1 MTIKDIARLAGCGVA
16 TVSRVLNGQPDVSP
30 RTRER
35 VLAVVAEHDFR
46 PNSNARRLKQ
56 RADTAVPVLVQG
68 TQNLLFADLVER
80 VQAHLRDHGRQA
92 ALYYLD
98 EDADGAAF
106 AARLCR
112 ERRPAGILFLGGTAR
127 ALHAP
132 LAAVT
137 APCVLLT
144 GSARELGFDNLS
156 SLTTD
161 DEAAAFQAASYL
173 LDRGH
178 RAIGV
183 LGGSRPLTQIGLRRL
198 AGLERAFGSRG
209 LTFDLDRRWEP
220 CRYDLEGGYEAARRL
235 MERCPELTA
244 LFTMSDVTAIGAI
257 RALGDLGLRVPE
269 DVSVMGYDGIPM
281 ARYCVPRL
289 TTICQDTG
297 LMARRGV
304 ELLLERMD
312 RGGPPVYETA
322 PFRLQEGESVAD
334 LRQSGKRGS

>member
-46 PNSNARRLKQ
+46 PNDNAKQLKQ
-56 RADTAVPVLVQG
+56 RSDPAVAVLVQG

-112 ERRPAGILFLGGTAR
+112 ERRPAGILFLGGTDR
-127 ALHAP
+127 AFRKSF
-132 LAAVT
+132 AAVT

-144 GSARELGFDNLS
+144 ASARELGFDNLS

-161 DEAAAFQAASYL
+161 DEEAAFQSISLL

-183 LGGSRPLTQIGLRRL
+183 LGGSRPLTQVGLRRL
-198 AGLERAFGSRG
+198 AGLERALAGRG
-209 LTFDLDRRWEP
+209 LAFDLERRWEP
-220 CRYDLEGGYEAARRL
+220 CRYDLEGGYGAARRL

-244 LFTMSDVTAIGAI
+244 LFTMSDVTAMGAI
-257 RALGDLGLRVPE
+257 RALRDLGLRVPE
-269 DVSVMGYDGIPM
+269 DVSVVGYDGIPM

-304 ELLLERMD
+304 ELLLEHIQ
-312 RGGPPVYETA
+312 RGGPPVHETA

>member
-16 TVSRVLNGQPDVSP
+16 TVSRVLNRQPDVSEE
-30 RTRER
+30 TRRR
-35 VLAVVAEHDFR
+35 VLAVVEEHDFR
-46 PNSNARRLKQ
+46 PNNNARHLKQ
-56 RADTAVPVLVQG
+56 RADAAVAVLVQG
-68 TQNLLFADLVER
+68 TQNMLFAGLVEQ
-80 VQAHLRDHGRQA
+80 VQAHLRDSGREA

-98 EDADGAAF
+98 ENADGAAY
-106 AARLCR
+106 AAQLCR
-112 ERRPAGILFLGGTAR
+112 EHKPAGILFLGGTAQAFQR
-127 ALHAP
+127 SF
-132 LAAVT
+132 AAVT

-161 DEAAAFQAASYL
+161 DEEAAFQAVSYL

-198 AGLERAFGSRG
+198 AGLERAFRGRG
-209 LTFDLDRRWEP
+209 LTFDLERRREP

-244 LFTMSDVTAIGAI
+244 LFTMSDVTAIGAV

>member
-16 TVSRVLNGQPDVSP
+16 TVSRVLNRQPDVSEE
-30 RTRER
+30 TRRR
-35 VLAVVAEHDFR
+35 VLAVVEEHDFR
-46 PNSNARRLKQ
+46 PNNNARHLKQ
-56 RADTAVPVLVQG
+56 RTDAAVAVLVQG
-68 TQNLLFADLVER
+68 TQNMLFAGLVEQ
-80 VQAHLRDHGRQA
+80 VQAHLRDSGREA

-98 EDADGAAF
+98 ENADGAAY
-106 AARLCR
+106 AAQLCR
-112 ERRPAGILFLGGTAR
+112 EHKPAGILFLGGTAQAFQR
-127 ALHAP
+127 SF
-132 LAAVT
+132 AAVT

-161 DEAAAFQAASYL
+161 DEAAAFQAASFL

-183 LGGSRPLTQIGLRRL
+183 LGGSRPLTQVGLRRL
-198 AGLERAFGSRG
+198 AGLERALAGRG
-209 LTFDLDRRWEP
+209 LAFDLERRWEP
-220 CRYDLEGGYEAARRL
+220 CRYDLEGGYGAARRL

-244 LFTMSDVTAIGAI
+244 LFTMSDVTAIGAV

-304 ELLLERMD
+304 ELLLEHIQ
-312 RGGPPVYETA
+312 RGGPPVHETA
-322 PFRLQEGESVAD
+322 PFRLQEGESVAGP
-334 LRQSGKRGS
+334 RQTTEKR